1 MREIETKRLFLRK
14 LRKDDAESIF
24 RNWASDSEVAK
35 YVTWSAHKD
44 INETKAILDMWLAE
58 YDNDNCYRYGI
69 ENKADGE
76 LIGMIE
82 CSRLSSRKSRDRIL
96 LLPQILGQRIY
107 DRGAGCCYERA
118 CGGRIQNICYRS
130 S

>member
-1 MREIETKRLFLRK
+1 MLIGNQVPDFIVATATNAKEDNMREIETKRLFLRK
-14 LRKDDAESIF
+14 LRSDDAESIF

-35 YVTWSAHKD
+35 YVTWNVHKD

-76 LIGMIE
+76 LIGMIDVVGYYHE
-82 CSRLSSRKSRDRIL
+82 NPVIGYCCLLYTSPSPRD
-96 LLPQILGQRIY
+96 
-107 DRGAGCCYERA
+107 
-118 CGGRIQNICYRS
+118 S
-130 S
+130 

>member
-1 MREIETKRLFLRK
+1 MREIETKRLLLRK

-35 YVTWSAHKD
+35 YVTWNAHKD

-69 ENKADGE
+69 ENKADCE
-76 LIGMIE
+76 LIGMIDVVGYHHGNPKH
-82 CSRLSSRKSRDRIL
+82 RLKSAV
-96 LLPQILGQRIY
+96 LPDI
-107 DRGAGCCYERA
+107 
-118 CGGRIQNICYRS
+118 
-130 S
+130 